1 MKSLSAK
8 FSEQLKDLRKRID
21 LTEPHYIRCLKPND
35 DLLPDEFDPKN
46 IVEQLRYS
54 GVLEAVR
61 VSRAGYPTRYPH
73 ALFLSRYYML
83 GDLGGDGNKRNK
95 DIVELVKWIALHI
108 WEHDNQRREAKAI
121 LEDNEPK
128 SKVSRD
134 YFIAFPCHQRHTHS
148 AMLCFVLLD
157 KKVAKKAKEKDE
169 CTE

>member
-21 LTEPHYIRCLKPND
+21 LTDPHYIRCLKPND
-35 DLLPDEFDPKN
+35 ELLPNDFDPKN

-83 GDLGGDGNKRNK
+83 GDLGGDGNKRSK
-95 DIVELVKWIALHI
+95 DIVDLVKWIAFYI

-121 LEDNEPK
+121 LAANEAK
-128 SKVSRD
+128 SKVIS
-134 YFIAFPCHQRHTHS
+134 S
-148 AMLCFVLLD
+148 M
-157 KKVAKKAKEKDE
+157 
-169 CTE
+169 

>member
-134 YFIAFPCHQRHTHS
+134 YFIAFPYHQRHTHS
-148 AMLCFVLLD
+148 VMLCFVLLD